1 MYMNYG
7 TFNLLDCF
15 KYDFFKSNYS
25 LTIIYRK
32 NKIIDAIV
40 ITDFKLKKNYFYNKH
55 LYLSYNSKIKNNYFG
70 PNDNLSVGLYK
81 NILIKIPLNK
91 EQFKKLIELNFSDK
105 NINFLFKYNLE
116 EWMI

>member
-1 MYMNYG
+1 MQYG

-15 KYDFFKSNYS
+15 KNDLFKNKYS

-40 ITDFKLKKNYFYNKH
+40 ITDFELKKNYYYNKH
-55 LYLSYNSKIKNNYFG
+55 LYISYNDKIKNNYFG
-70 PNDNLSVGLYK
+70 HNDNLSIGLYK

-105 NINFLFKYNLE
+105 NIDFLFKYNLE
-116 EWMI
+116 EWTI